1 MKKFFLTIAVVI
13 GIVSISCGGD
23 DSSGS
28 GEPGGSGSQNNEF
41 DRSAIL
47 VSWADDF
54 IIPQLDAFLA
64 ETKLLTAAKD
74 SFVANANE
82 TNLISLRVALTN
94 TYLSFQPIATYAEF
108 GLAAETELAFYFNL
122 NAHPLN
128 VGETESN
135 IVDVANVD
143 LNTAG
148 SRDAQGLPAVDYL
161 VNGLGDTDADIAA
174 FYTGAE
180 ADNYKTYLSLVV
192 DRIENITQQVVDS
205 WANGY
210 RATFVENT
218 SSSSA
223 GSFDVFINNYIEY
236 FERRLRASKVGIPAG
251 VFTTNTF
258 PDQIESLYNPT
269 LSKELLLVALD
280 NAEALYLGAENSE
293 QSLSSILIDLE
304 KTELDT
310 EIKGFFTAAQVEIND
325 ELMDDLRLQ
334 VITDNSK
341 MLSARDALQRIV
353 GRLKADM
360 TSALGVDITF
370 IDNDGD

>member
-1 MKKFFLTIAVVI
+1 MIMKKFFLAIAISVI
-13 GIVSISCGGD
+13 SISCGDD
-23 DSSGS
+23 DSSDATS
-28 GEPGGSGSQNNEF
+28 ESNEF

-54 IIPQLDAFLA
+54 IIPQFDAFLSDA
-64 ETKLLTAAKD
+64 KLLTAAKD
-74 SFVANANE
+74 SFIADSNEAN
-82 TNLISLRVALTN
+82 LLSLREALTKA
-94 TYLSFQPIATYAEF
+94 YISFQPVATYSEI
-108 GLAAETELAFYFNL
+108 GIAAESQLAFYFNL

-128 VGETESN
+128 VEETEGN
-135 IVDVANVD
+135 IVNIANVD
-143 LNTAG
+143 LTITDN
-148 SRDAQGLPAVDYL
+148 RDAQGLPAVDYL
-161 VNGLGDTDADIAA
+161 VNGLGTTDAEITA
-174 FYTGAE
+174 FYTGVE
-180 ADNYKTYLSLVV
+180 GDNYKDYLSLVV
-192 DRIENITQQVVDS
+192 DRIENLTQQVTDD
-205 WANGY
+205 WANSY

-223 GSFDVFINNYIEY
+223 GSFDVFVNNYIEY

-269 LSKELLLVALD
+269 LSKELLEAALT
-280 NAEALYLGAENSE
+280 NVEALYLGLENSG

-304 KTELDT
+304 KTELDA
-310 EIKGFFTAAQVEIND
+310 EIKSFFNAAQVEIND

-334 VITDNSK
+334 VLNDNSK

-360 TSALGVDITF
+360 TSAIGVDITF